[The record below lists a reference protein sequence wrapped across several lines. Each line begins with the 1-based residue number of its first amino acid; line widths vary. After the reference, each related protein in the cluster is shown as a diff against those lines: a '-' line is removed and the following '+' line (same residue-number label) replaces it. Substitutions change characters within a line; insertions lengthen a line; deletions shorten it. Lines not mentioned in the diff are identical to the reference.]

1 MKTLVL
7 VLLLI
12 AGQATAL
19 DWEEG
24 RLAAGGRLAVVNA
37 GEGGWAACVL
47 AFPAGVSTVSD
58 DPDRAQLAVRLL
70 GETGPEGA
78 SFREILSELGWQL
91 DVRVGQDLALLRLS
105 GPAEDL
111 PRIVGGIQRMFETRA
126 EFSEA
131 DLQRA
136 RQSLEADRA
145 KWLLSA
151 ELNLRSR
158 MAAQLYGD
166 HPYGL
171 GSGKLAEGDPVRD
184 DLAAF
189 LRERFSPGGV
199 EIVVAGDL
207 NALRILYAWMPLLN
221 RLQGPNPR
229 PIRHGDPQW
238 SAGRLESERG
248 APRELMLAQLP
259 GLAPDHPD
267 APLLAL
273 SAGLIQSLSE
283 GDIRDAKLALTASAW
298 YRFNAAGPSH
308 LEISYRGLAGGA
320 RQRAE
325 AVLRRIVDRVR
336 LGEFSEFMVISA
348 KDRILNRLMEYTPD
362 GQGPDAGK
370 LSAVLGWTEEAAR
383 QQMLMDERR
392 ARFMEVTMNADA
404 EDIASFA
411 SRWLTDERI
420 LIGILPAN

>member
-1 MKTLVL
+1 MRTLFL
-7 VLLLI
+7 VLLLL
-12 AGQATAL
+12 AAQTSAL

-24 RLAAGGRLAVVNA
+24 RLAAGGRLTVVNA

-47 AFPAGVSTVSD
+47 AFPAGVATVPE

-70 GETGPEGA
+70 AETGPEGA
-78 SFREILSELGWQL
+78 SLREILGDLGWQV

-111 PRIVGGIQRMFETRA
+111 MLIGGGIQRMFETRA
-126 EFSEA
+126 DFSEA
-131 DLQRA
+131 DLDRA
-136 RQSLEADRA
+136 RRSLEADRV
-145 KWLLSA
+145 KWEGSA
-151 ELNLRSR
+151 ELKLRTR
-158 MAAQLYGD
+158 MAGHLYGD
-166 HPYGL
+166 HPYGI
-171 GSGKLAEGDPVRD
+171 GSGKLAPGEPSREDI
-184 DLAAF
+184 AAL
-189 LRERFSPGGV
+189 LRERFGPGGV

-207 NALRILYAWMPLLN
+207 NALRILYAWMPQLN
-221 RLQGPNPR
+221 RLKGPKPA
-229 PIRHGDPQW
+229 PVLYETPAW
-238 SAGRLESERG
+238 SPGRVESELS
-248 APRELMLAQLP
+248 APRELLLAQLP

-273 SAGLIQSLSE
+273 AAGLIQSLSE
-283 GDIRDAKLALTASAW
+283 GDIRDAKLALTASSW

-348 KDRILNRLMEYTPD
+348 KDRILNRLQEYTPQ

-370 LSAVLGWTEEAAR
+370 LSALLVWTEEAAR
-383 QQMLMDERR
+383 QRLLMDELR

-404 EDIASFA
+404 EDISSFA